1 MHDFGKPIIDPIT
14 SMTPDFGVN
23 KPTEATVQM
32 ILIVLSAL
40 LITGLSVLIGRV
52 LTQVMRK
59 KGFLSKP
66 TFNQVLSG
74 MTGLCLFLRFGFSV
88 ALIQGLF
95 LFFILLYASISDL
108 TSHTVDDFVWV
119 TVCALALAG
128 IPTLGLTSMFAGAL
142 FVFIPQLSL
151 ALIPPHQT
159 FGGADIKLSTAL
171 AFLLSGWK
179 GVVAY
184 TLGLLLAVVVVSIYH
199 RKQKSAAKQPFALVP
214 FLGIGAM
221 ILFFV

>member
-1 MHDFGKPIIDPIT
+1 MHDFWKPIIDPIT
-14 SMTPDFGVN
+14 PMTPDFGVN
-23 KPTEATVQM
+23 MPTEATVQM

-88 ALIQGLF
+88 ELIQGLF
-95 LFFILLYASISDL
+95 LFFILLYASMSDL
-108 TSHTVDDFVWV
+108 TTHTVDDFVWI
-119 TVCALALAG
+119 TVFALALASISTQG
-128 IPTLGLTSMFAGAL
+128 ITSMTLGAL
-142 FVFIPQLSL
+142 FVFVPQMAL
-151 ALIPPHQT
+151 ALIPPHKT
-159 FGGADIKLSTAL
+159 LGGADIKLSTAL
-171 AFLLSGWK
+171 AFLLGTWR
-179 GVVAY
+179 GIGAY
-184 TLGLLLAVVVVSIYH
+184 MAGLILAVVIISIYH
-199 RKQKSAAKQPFALVP
+199 RKKNCNTKQPFALVP
-214 FLGIGAM
+214 FLSIGAM